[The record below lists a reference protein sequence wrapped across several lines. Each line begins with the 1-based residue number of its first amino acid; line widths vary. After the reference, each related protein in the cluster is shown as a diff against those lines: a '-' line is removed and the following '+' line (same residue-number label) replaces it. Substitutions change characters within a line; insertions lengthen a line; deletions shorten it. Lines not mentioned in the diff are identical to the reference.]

1 MAGFSLYSVVET
13 GMCGINMN
21 NPEGFICAH
30 SGELSEGQD
39 GKDSHIP
46 YVRLINA
53 GQHIHQRGFARAV
66 FAKQG
71 QNFALADVQIDPIV
85 GDHRAEALCQPV

>member
-1 MAGFSLYSVVET
+1 MLVHHTDSQGNGFLRRTDIHFFASQIDFT
-13 GMCGINMN
+13 R
-21 NPEGFICAH
+21 
-30 SGELSEGQD
+30 
-39 GKDSHIP
+39 
-46 YVRLINA
+46 VRLINA